1 MASRAED
8 AEGRPAQS
16 AKAFANRQ
24 AELFA
29 DGFSFSGYERDF
41 VALNLGD
48 ETYLDIS
55 GISGA
60 DSVNDGRGS
69 VFADFDN
76 DGDLDIF
83 LRALHG
89 EAHHL
94 FRNNV
99 GADAGFVRITLRGTA
114 SGRDAFGAEVRLKTS
129 AGILTKV
136 KAGGS
141 GFVSQS
147 DPRLLFGLGGDA
159 SAEWLEVTWPSGL
172 KQRFGGPT
180 AGGSILIVEGDD
192 SPIDIRERRF
202 SLPGPLTEEARRWHT
217 FGLDPDTAVA
227 DVKVRLF
234 DGRRRRLSDLVA
246 DGETLLLNLWATW
259 CRPCAR
265 EMPELERLHR
275 NDGARI
281 RIVGLNVEPAT
292 SDERIRTFLA
302 QLSVTYPVAHIDS
315 AALERLLGTADPGIP
330 LSLVLDDRL
339 RPRELLVGWSDA
351 TGERLS
357 QMAAGDRRPSQS
369 PPGDRTTDI
378 LPRPSQPRP

>member
-1 MASRAED
+1 MASRVKD

-16 AKAFANRQ
+16 AKAFADLQ

-48 ETYLDIS
+48 GRYLDIS

-83 LRALHG
+83 LRAMHG

-99 GADAGFVRITLRGTA
+99 GADAGFVRVTLRGTE
-114 SGRDAFGAEVRLKTS
+114 SGPDAFGTEVRLKTS

-159 SAEWLEVTWPSGL
+159 AAEWLEVSWPSGL
-172 KQRFGGPT
+172 RQRIAGPS
-180 AGGSILIVEGDD
+180 AGSSILIVEAEASSVDLH
-192 SPIDIRERRF
+192 ERRF
-202 SLPGPLTEEARRWHT
+202 SLPDPLSAEDRRWRAL
-217 FGLDPDTAVA
+217 GLDSDTSVA
-227 DVKVRLF
+227 DVEVRLL
-234 DGRRRRLSDLVA
+234 DGGTWRLSDLVGE
-246 DGETLLLNLWATW
+246 GETLLLNLWATW
-259 CRPCAR
+259 CRPCAH
-265 EMPELERLHR
+265 EMPELERIHR
-275 NDGARI
+275 SGGARI
-281 RIVGLNVEPAT
+281 RVVGLNLEPALA
-292 SDERIRTFLA
+292 DKHIEVFLDD
-302 QLSVTYPVAHIDS
+302 LGVTYPVVRIEP
-315 AALERLLGTADPGIP
+315 AALERLFGTADPGIP

-339 RPRELLVGWSDA
+339 RPRELLVGWSKSTVA
-351 TGERLS
+351 SLERL
-357 QMAAGDRRPSQS
+357 AG
-369 PPGDRTTDI
+369 GGE
-378 LPRPSQPRP
+378 